1 MVEGAAVEG
10 RVVGESAMGLT
21 VVGANVVGF
30 PVVGKRVVG
39 LSGVGES
46 VAGLSVVTELVGRSV
61 AGLPVVGELD
71 IGPRLMDGAVDR
83 AASDG
88 EALLGT
94 AVHASTLHTAD
105 SNGVGQACAT
115 PAAVTE
121 ATTPRILK
129 YDPPSYD
136 PPRHA
141 TEHVLQPVQSPTLQS
156 VHTIAEQAILLDR
169 VGHKAPPPYAISL
182 TERQR

>member
-71 IGPRLMDGAVDR
+71 VGPRLMDGAVDR

-115 PAAVTE
+115 PAAGG
-121 ATTPRILK
+121 APTTRVREWK
-129 YDPPSYD
+129 PP
-136 PPRHA
+136 PQA
-141 TEHVLQPVQSPTLQS
+141 AEQLLQLVQSSTPQS
-156 VHTIAEQAILLDR
+156 VQRIAEHAMLPERD
-169 VGHKAPPPYAISL
+169 GHVEPPPNAISL
-182 TERQR
+182 AERQR